1 MQIYEK
7 IVIDMATMQIVS
19 EVSYE
24 YHGPVAQ
31 CKGGGGGTTTVKGE
45 VDYEYNRRMA
55 RIAEQQQAIANEYFN
70 YWKQYYKPMEIEQ
83 IQSNRGLIPLETEVA
98 RKQLESQG
106 ELLPLQTALEKQ
118 QLGLRTQQIGAQEEL
133 LPYQTQVTKSFLQE
147 ANNVN
152 PIDWMG
158 MAQTDVAQSFANQRG
173 QLLRQAG
180 RLGLSPDDPRF
191 MSALSEQ
198 GINLAR
204 MTAGA
209 RTAAKRAADAERF
222 RRLTLGSGIK

>member
-1 MQIYEK
+1 
-7 IVIDMATMQIVS
+7 
-19 EVSYE
+19 
-24 YHGPVAQ
+24 
-31 CKGGGGGTTTVKGE
+31 
-45 VDYEYNRRMA
+45 
-55 RIAEQQQAIANEYFN
+55 
-70 YWKQYYKPMEIEQ
+70 
-83 IQSNRGLIPLETEVA
+83 
-98 RKQLESQG
+98 
-106 ELLPLQTALEKQ
+106 
-118 QLGLRTQQIGAQEEL
+118 
-133 LPYQTQVTKSFLQE
+133 
-147 ANNVN
+147 
-152 PIDWMG
+152 